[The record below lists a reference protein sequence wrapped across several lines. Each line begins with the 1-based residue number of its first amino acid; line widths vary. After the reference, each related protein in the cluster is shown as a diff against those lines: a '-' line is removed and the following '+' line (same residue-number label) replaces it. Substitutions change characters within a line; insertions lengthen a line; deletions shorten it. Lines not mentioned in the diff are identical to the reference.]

1 MSQSGTTQDGT
12 SEPSRAP
19 LNQASLASRLPAG
32 WQLTVVAETGSTN
45 ADLLAAAERGAGD
58 RSVLVA
64 ELQTSGRG
72 RLDRGWASPA
82 GAGLTVSVLL
92 RPPVPNASWGWL
104 PLIAGLALS
113 RSLGEQAR
121 LKWPNDLVMG
131 AEQAKVA
138 GILGES
144 SGEAVVLGIGLNVS
158 TTADELPVPSA
169 TSLELQG
176 HSTLDRGQLL
186 VNLLL
191 GLEAELTR
199 WYDAGGDAVAAGLAE
214 DYRARCATI
223 GSEVSVQLPD
233 GATAGSAVAVDDLGR
248 LVVQPAEGGEPIVVA
263 AGDVTHI
270 RPVTR

>member
-1 MSQSGTTQDGT
+1 M

-19 LNQASLASRLPAG
+19 LDQAAVAALLPAG
-32 WQLTVVAETGSTN
+32 WQLEVVAETGSTN
-45 ADLLAAAERGAGD
+45 ADLLARPDAPD

-72 RLDRGWASPA
+72 RLDRGWQSPA

-92 RPPVPNASWGWL
+92 RPSAPKAGWGWL

-131 AEQAKVA
+131 PDQAKVA

-144 SGEAVVLGIGLNVS
+144 GSDAVVLGIGLNVS
-158 TTADELPVPSA
+158 TTAGELPVPTAS
-169 TSLELQG
+169 SLSLQG
-176 HSTLDRGQLL
+176 YSTLDRGQLL
-186 VNLLL
+186 ANLLI
-191 GLEAELTR
+191 GLDAELAR
-199 WYDAGGDAVAAGLAE
+199 WYAHDGDAVAAGLAE
-214 DYRARCATI
+214 DYRARCVTI
-223 GSEVSVQLPD
+223 GSEVSVQLPERAEQ
-233 GATAGSAVAVDDLGR
+233 GRAVAVDDLGR
-248 LVVQPAEGGEPIVVA
+248 LVVQPAGGGEPISVA

-270 RPVTR
+270 RPVQG